1 MLASNS
7 SLEARVTFMLQFH
20 RVISPSVNRG
30 FFSLPREIRDKIYIF
45 AIPRGEWRITNI
57 DEFEQENLTGGIG
70 DPSGFYYPLSKD
82 LVVLRANKQMRL
94 EALPF
99 AYRRTTFILDD
110 LDDVIKLLVAIGQVG
125 RDNIESLR
133 FPWESRT
140 DLEFTWK
147 AGSPDSDESPLRL
160 PVLHASR
167 CVQLLRQCKR
177 LKHLRLYF
185 EEELVLSMKP
195 DDFMADPGV
204 KELSSLQGITRL
216 EVWDLGDSSLEHCRT
231 AKLLREKIE
240 SVKED

>member
-1 MLASNS
+1 MS
-7 SLEARVTFMLQFH
+7 
-20 RVISPSVNRG
+20 RG
-30 FFSLPREIRDKIYIF
+30 FFDLPREIRDKIYIC
-45 AIPRGEWRITNI
+45 AIPRGKWRIADI
-57 DEFEQENLTGGIG
+57 EEFEQDNLTGGIG

-82 LVVLRANKQMRL
+82 LAVLRANKQMRL

-110 LDDVIKLLVAIGQVG
+110 LDDAIKLLVAIGQVG
-125 RDNIESLR
+125 RENIESLG

-140 DLEFTWK
+140 DLEFMWK
-147 AGSPDSDESPLRL
+147 AGFPPGSGEAPLGL

-177 LKHLRLYF
+177 LKHLRLSF
-185 EEELVLSMKP
+185 EEELVVNMKP
-195 DDFMADPGV
+195 DHFMADPGV

-216 EVWDLGDSSLEHCRT
+216 EVWDLGDSSLEHCRI

-240 SVKED
+240 SGKENQGD